1 MCVKSSKQKS
11 SSIGSDRACAARQR
25 PAYQPIWR
33 ACVHNRICKHT
44 DVHRKHEVLFQRVL
58 SWLEQEAGKTRC
70 AALLPKT
77 SLLFPLEPFPR
88 SAERWVAVLFI
99 LDRNVLNI
107 EGFQVQIRQR
117 WCEPSN
123 GRNFL
128 PLLMKGRI
136 LATCVGVEFKTNHS
150 PLLVLITWLK
160 GLNKLNVVMT
170 VTSKMQFQ
178 VKAAG
183 AGNAKLFKN
192 ANIFL
197 YSSDLKDVNSN
208 AHNFIS
214 LISCLSIFIE
224 V

>member
-58 SWLEQEAGKTRC
+58 SWLEQEAGETHC

-77 SLLFPLEPFPR
+77 SLLFSLKPFPR

-99 LDRNVLNI
+99 LDRNVFSI
-107 EGFQVQIRQR
+107 EGFQVQIRR
-117 WCEPSN
+117 CWYEPINSK
-123 GRNFL
+123 NFV
-128 PLLMKGRI
+128 PLYMKGRI
-136 LATCVGVEFKTNHS
+136 LATYVWVEFKTNHS

-160 GLNKLNVVMT
+160 RLNKWNVIMA
-170 VTSKMQFQ
+170 VTSKM
-178 VKAAG
+178 
-183 AGNAKLFKN
+183 
-192 ANIFL
+192 
-197 YSSDLKDVNSN
+197 
-208 AHNFIS
+208 
-214 LISCLSIFIE
+214 
-224 V
+224 